1 MPSFGTHSKHNLSS
15 CDIRL
20 QRLFNAVVEEV
31 DCSVICGHRSKA
43 EQRRAY
49 QEGKSKLD
57 WPDSSHNEFPSIAT
71 DVVPYPVD
79 WKDIRAFY
87 YLAGVVKTKAKEMGL
102 RVRWGGDWDGDGS
115 FKDQTFH
122 DLPHWELLDD

>member
-1 MPSFGTHSKHNLSS
+1 MPRFGTSSKKNLSS
-15 CDIRL
+15 CDMRL
-20 QRLFNAVVEEV
+20 QRLFEAVVKDF
-31 DCSVICGHRSKA
+31 DCSVICGHRNKA

-57 WPDSSHNEFPSIAT
+57 WPRSNHNTFPSVAV

-79 WKDIRAFY
+79 WNDTRAFY
-87 YLAGVVKTKAKEMGL
+87 FLAGMIKAKAKEMGL
-102 RVRWGGDWDGDGS
+102 NVRWGGDWDGDGF

-122 DLPHWELLDD
+122 DLPHWELLE